1 MMARCLR
8 LEDMDML
15 QLQQLRQTQLV
26 REGRGGGGRIRGGMG
41 ERIRGG
47 GAWTCNS

>member
-26 REGRGGGGRIRGGMG
+26 GGRVGGRGGGGTM
-41 ERIRGG
+41 
-47 GAWTCNS
+47 AVKHPCM